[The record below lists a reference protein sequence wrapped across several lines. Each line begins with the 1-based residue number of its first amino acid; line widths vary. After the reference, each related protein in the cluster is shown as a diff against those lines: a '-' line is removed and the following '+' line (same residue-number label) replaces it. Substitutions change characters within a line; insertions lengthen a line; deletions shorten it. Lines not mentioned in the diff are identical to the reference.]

1 MKMKNYI
8 NPLIILSVILLVVSC
23 SDDFL
28 ERPPESE
35 IIPEEYLYEESQ
47 LASYTVNLYGILPTH
62 GNWSF
67 GTFGI
72 DADTDNMADM
82 DYDNKYVP
90 GQWRVPQ
97 TDGSWSFG
105 NIYNIAFISII

>member
-47 LASYTVNLYGILPTH
+47 
-62 GNWSF
+62 F
-67 GTFGI
+67 
-72 DADTDNMADM
+72 
-82 DYDNKYVP
+82 
-90 GQWRVPQ
+90 
-97 TDGSWSFG
+97 
-105 NIYNIAFISII
+105 IYS